1 MSVSR
6 EKKIALIKTRIDRA
20 YQLME
25 SCSLCPRRCGVNR
38 LKEEKG
44 FCGLGKDPVIAS
56 HQIHG
61 GEEPPISGERGSG
74 TLFFTSCTMS
84 CVFCQN
90 YPISQLRHGNIVTAE
105 KLTEMMLWLFEKG
118 VHNINLVTAAHQT
131 PVILKSLLM
140 ALEHGLDILIV
151 FNSGGYETIETL
163 KLWEGIVDIYLP
175 DMKYADEEL
184 ARKYSLS
191 PGYPEINR
199 KAVLEMHRQVGGLV
213 VDENGIAKRGLII
226 RHLILPNRIAGTD
239 EILRFISSAISKET
253 YISLMSQYFPAN
265 KALKIEELKK
275 KVKKRE
281 YDEALL
287 LLEKYGLE
295 NGWIQTKGFLG
306 KRIKW
311 V

>member
-1 MSVSR
+1 MSQER
-6 EKKIALIKTRIDRA
+6 KIALIRTRIDIA

-25 SCSLCPRRCGVNR
+25 NCSLCPRKCGVNR
-38 LKEEKG
+38 LKDEKG
-44 FCGLGKDPVIAS
+44 FCGLGKDLMIAS

-74 TLFFTSCTMS
+74 TLFFTSCTMG

-90 YPISQLRHGNIVTAE
+90 YPISQLRHGNVVTTE
-105 KLTEMMLWLFEKG
+105 KLAEMMLWLFGKG

-131 PVILKSLLM
+131 PMILKSLLM
-140 ALEHGLDILIV
+140 ALEDGLDVPIV

-184 ARKYSLS
+184 ARKYSLAS
-191 PGYPEINR
+191 GYPEVNR
-199 KAVLEMHRQVGGLV
+199 KAVLEMQRQVGGLV
-213 VDENGIAKRGLII
+213 IDENGIAEKGLII

-239 EILRFISSAISKET
+239 EILRFISSTVSKET
-253 YISLMSQYFPAN
+253 YISLMSQYFPAH
-265 KALKIEELKK
+265 KALKINELNK
-275 KVKKRE
+275 KVRKRE

-306 KRIKW
+306 KKIKW